1 MGNCREAPK
10 VKVTSILNKAF
21 KVLSGVIIWS
31 EKRHHFLQ
39 MIPYHA
45 KMCFGQLI
53 YLLRLRRVTFPC
65 HFSYH

>member
-10 VKVTSILNKAF
+10 VKVTSILNNAF

-39 MIPYHA
+39 MSPYHA
-45 KMCFGQLI
+45 KMCFG
-53 YLLRLRRVTFPC
+53 
-65 HFSYH
+65 